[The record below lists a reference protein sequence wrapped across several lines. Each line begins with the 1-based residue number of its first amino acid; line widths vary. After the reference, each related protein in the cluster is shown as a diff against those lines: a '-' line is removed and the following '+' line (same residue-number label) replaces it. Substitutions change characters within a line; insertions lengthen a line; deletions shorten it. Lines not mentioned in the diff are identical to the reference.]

1 MFNRKKEAP
10 KPNLPKEY
18 VWALD
23 IEGEDHEFKCLVS
36 EDEVITY
43 EDGVECKHLKVM
55 DHTCRV
61 GVLQIDCDTKL
72 FKELVGFQL
81 ERYIPY
87 LNLAGGWTMSDT
99 TREDRMAEQIQ
110 IYKKQSKWETILGV
124 IMILGHLSSYLLFP
138 SWSDDIWIFS
148 IFGILFVGSAMYRM
162 ARLRNEINAIQEAR
176 EELENEEKAM
186 KAYLEDREPV
196 FHKTEEE

>member
-1 MFNRKKEAP
+1 MFNKKKEAP

-23 IEGEDHEFKCLVS
+23 IEGEDHEFKCLVT

-43 EDGVECKHLKVM
+43 EDGVESKHLKVM
-55 DHTCRV
+55 DHTCQV
-61 GVLQIDCDTKL
+61 GVLQIDCNTKL

-99 TREDRMAEQIQ
+99 TREDRLHEQVA
-110 IYKKQSKWETILGV
+110 IYRKQSKLE
-124 IMILGHLSSYLLFP
+124 YL
-138 SWSDDIWIFS
+138 IG
-148 IFGILFVGSAMYRM
+148 GILILVNVIAGLAFGAFEDTLVFTIIGTLFIVSGAYQMIRVKQEL
-162 ARLRNEINAIQEAR
+162 AAIREAQKD
-176 EELENEEKAM
+176 LETEEKEM
-186 KAYLEDREPV
+186 KAYLEDKTPV
-196 FHKTEEE
+196 FHKDEE

>member
-23 IEGEDHEFKCLVS
+23 IEGEDHEFKCLVK

-55 DHTCRV
+55 DHTCQV
-61 GVLQIDCDTKL
+61 GVLQIDCNTKL
-72 FKELVGFQL
+72 FKEMVGFQL

-87 LNLAGGWTMSDT
+87 LNLADGWTMSDT
-99 TREDRMAEQIQ
+99 TRDDRMQEQIR
-110 IYKKQSKWETILGV
+110 IYKNQSKWEVILGV
-124 IMILGHLSSYLLFP
+124 AMMLVHLLIELLIPDFGEV
-138 SWSDDIWIFS
+138 WMLTV
-148 IFGILFVGSAMYRM
+148 FGIFFIASAVYRM
-162 ARLRNEINAIQEAR
+162 ARLKNELDAMKEAK
-176 EELENEEKAM
+176 EEMEAEEKAM
-186 KAYLEDREPV
+186 KAYLEDKTPT
-196 FHKTEEE
+196 FHKMEE

>member
-1 MFNRKKEAP
+1 MFGRKKKNL

-18 VWALD
+18 VWALE
-23 IEGEDHEFKCLVS
+23 IEGEDHEFKCLVK

-55 DHTCRV
+55 DHTCQV
-61 GVLQIDCDTKL
+61 GVLQIDCNTKL

-99 TREDRMAEQIQ
+99 TREDRLVEQVA
-110 IYKKQSKWETILGV
+110 IYRKQSRLEYLIGAV
-124 IMILGHLSSYLLFP
+124 MILANVIAGIAFDMYEDTLMFTVIGLLFIV
-138 SWSDDIWIFS
+138 S
-148 IFGILFVGSAMYRM
+148 GAYQM
-162 ARLRNEINAIQEAR
+162 LRVKQELNAIREAQ
-176 EELENEEKAM
+176 EELKNEEVEL
-186 KAYLEDREPV
+186 KAYLEDKTPV
-196 FHKTEEE
+196 FHKPEEE